1 MGCRVEYR
9 PLGDLVSL
17 SSGGTPNKSVHA
29 YWEGEIPW
37 ISAKEMGADFIGD
50 SSLHISKD
58 GLEAGSKIAPKGSIL
73 LLTRGSGLFNGI
85 PLCMALSD
93 LAFNQDVKCLTSK
106 ASDISND
113 YIFYAL
119 KASESSITGMLETTG
134 IGAGKLSTDRLLGM
148 PLPVLDTD
156 SRNRFVSFCQSIYQK
171 IEVNNRINDY
181 LAEIAEGLFECWF
194 QASKGEPTPLSSFAT
209 FNPSAY
215 SPKEKWPTVAYV
227 DTGSVTQN
235 HFESPMVID
244 TSAGKLPSRARRKVQ
259 SGDVVY
265 STVRPNQLHYG
276 LICDPP
282 SNMLV
287 STGFTVVRDAI
298 GVGGPFIYLALTR
311 PSITTMLQG
320 VAEQSTSTY
329 PSIKSADLEQLAIPM
344 PTKEEL
350 DELKPWLDN
359 LFAAIA
365 HNEKGSKI
373 LMELRDALLSKL
385 MTGEIDISQVELPT
399 QPNNHLSYD

>member
-17 SSGGTPNKSVHA
+17 SSGGTPNKSVRA

-85 PLCMALSD
+85 PLCMALRD

-181 LAEIAEGLFECWF
+181 LEQICQTMFDEFDSDTVNPFVTISEVADVNPKRAIK
-194 QASKGEPTPLSSFAT
+194 KGEEALCVEMSDLSTSGSFPSGWKTRPYNGGMKFMNGDTIMARITPCLENGKASYINFLNDEQIAFGSTEYITMAT
-209 FNPSAY
+209 
-215 SPKEKWPTVAYV
+215 K
-227 DTGSVTQN
+227 G
-235 HFESPMVID
+235 I
-244 TSAGKLPSRARRKVQ
+244 LPSEFFYFLARNRDFVSYAVAHMNGS
-259 SGDVVY
+259 SGRQRVS
-265 STVRPNQLHYG
+265 STDIERYEIRMPSTNQIKRFEQTAGPAMGAILANSLENRQLH
-276 LICDPP
+276 
-282 SNMLV
+282 
-287 STGFTVVRDAI
+287 
-298 GVGGPFIYLALTR
+298 
-311 PSITTMLQG
+311 
-320 VAEQSTSTY
+320 
-329 PSIKSADLEQLAIPM
+329 K
-344 PTKEEL
+344 
-350 DELKPWLDN
+350 
-359 LFAAIA
+359 
-365 HNEKGSKI
+365 
-373 LMELRDALLSKL
+373 LRDTLLPRLIS
-385 MTGEIDISQVELPT
+385 GEICISEIKPPT